1 MFAAELCRNILDIT
15 VMKIKTLLIG
25 IAAIFC
31 TSVYAQDLTQ
41 IDVAGYDAYLFD
53 ISRMQDSTYKF
64 TFEIR
69 EYAGDVPEPVSIQ
82 KRTTFLNRV
91 TVSAF
96 TWRELSTAEL
106 EQLRA
111 ESYDY
116 DKGIY
121 SAAENITI
129 GFHPSRTPSI
139 AAGVI
144 EVDGMGKSR
153 FELELKSYKTILSGA
168 DVYLYDS
175 VPFRV
180 EELRTDCFIPLV
192 MYASSCIGPDY
203 DILKPP
209 HYFIIGVT
217 ITC

>member
-1 MFAAELCRNILDIT
+1 MFAAELCRNILNIT

-69 EYAGDVPEPVSIQ
+69 EYAGDDPEPVSIQ

-106 EQLRA
+106 EQLL
-111 ESYDY
+111 D
-116 DKGIY
+116 
-121 SAAENITI
+121 
-129 GFHPSRTPSI
+129 
-139 AAGVI
+139 AAG
-144 EVDGMGKSR
+144 
-153 FELELKSYKTILSGA
+153 YKA
-168 DVYLYDS
+168 
-175 VPFRV
+175 
-180 EELRTDCFIPLV
+180 
-192 MYASSCIGPDY
+192 AIGE
-203 DILKPP
+203 
-209 HYFIIGVT
+209 
-217 ITC
+217 